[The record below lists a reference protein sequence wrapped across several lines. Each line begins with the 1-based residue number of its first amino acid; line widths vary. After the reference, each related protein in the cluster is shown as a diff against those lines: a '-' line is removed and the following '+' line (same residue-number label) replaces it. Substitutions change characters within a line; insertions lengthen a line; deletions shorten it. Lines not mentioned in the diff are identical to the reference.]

1 MVILDIQVLLTY
13 VITLSAL
20 MTVSWF
26 SVRSSQ
32 LGINYIVPS
41 FVGTAGVVGAFTL
54 VGVAVNILPLTVALV
69 VLSEEWARWWIVKRR
84 PEVVRRRSVAIF
96 VGVMFGLIETTN
108 WLFVDKA
115 NIALAGVDM
124 PAGGLVAADVAY
136 ICVEFLAGVIVHG
149 GLTGLLLLMHGKDRN
164 PERLMLGVVVTTG
177 IHFLLN
183 MAVFTTVR

>member
-1 MVILDIQVLLTY
+1 MIWNTQVLLTY
-13 VITLSAL
+13 GITLSAL
-20 MTVSWF
+20 MVLSWLLM
-26 SVRSSQ
+26 RSSRLDQ
-32 LGINYIVPS
+32 GYVVPS
-41 FVGTAGVVGAFTL
+41 FVVTVVVVGTFSL
-54 VGVAVNILPLTVALV
+54 VGVAVNILPLTLALV

-84 PEVVRRRSVAIF
+84 PEAVRRRSVALF

-115 NIALAGVDM
+115 RTALAGVDI

-149 GLTGLLLLMHGKDRN
+149 GLTALLLLMHGKERN
-164 PERLMLGVVVTTG
+164 PEKLMLGVMLTTG

-183 MAVFTTVR
+183 MVVFTTVR

>member
-1 MVILDIQVLLTY
+1 MILNIQVLLTY
-13 VITLSAL
+13 GITLSAL
-20 MTVSWF
+20 MVLSWF
-26 SVRSSQ
+26 SMRSSR
-32 LGINYIVPS
+32 LAKSYVVPS
-41 FVGTAGVVGAFTL
+41 FVVTVVVVGTFSL
-54 VGVAVNILPLTVALV
+54 VGVAINILPLTLALV

-84 PEVVRRRSVAIF
+84 PETIRRRTVALF

-115 NIALAGVDM
+115 NTALAGLDL

-149 GLTGLLLLMHGKDRN
+149 GLTAFLLLMHGKDRN
-164 PERLMLGVVVTTG
+164 PEKLMLGVMLTTG

-183 MAVFTTVR
+183 MVVFTTAR